1 MESFILVSQSAQFS
15 HYAALLNTY
24 YKILLCVQILTMLI
38 RVDKQPCMYVC
49 NTYVLYKF
57 TGLNTTEAP
66 TPSPVKY
73 CIGTGYFSLSGEG
86 SYTVNVRNGNI
97 SCFGATFS
105 YNDSYA
111 ITSGPFLCEGNGFF
125 VLDGLGLLY
134 TVTSYEYNN
143 CTSLID
149 SIPYI
154 PGNAFVQTSCI
165 GGGAYAFL
173 GNGMFTVV
181 VNTSLPNSGLAC
193 LGITNEVSFSNGT
206 AFTQTFGPFGCIS
219 SGYLSI
225 NGTGV
230 IEDDDLYCNVTPITR
245 PGEPLNCSGTGEF
258 EIVGSGFFDIVA
270 IPEITCFGAGESFAF
285 DVGEVFISR
294 GSFACNGSVFFGLN
308 GTGEIESVTTVRG
321 SHNCT
326 DDGMPSGSGM
336 IDVVTCTGEGYY
348 VIVGDGNFY
357 INRTGIGML
366 QCSGEII
373 TGTNTSQKAEYFTNG
388 EFSCQVNGIVYFT
401 GFGRAEIINASA
413 SYECNGVFFP
423 GPTVEPPFS
432 GFGGD
437 EINCITCGEFSIVGD
452 GQIEIVSQ
460 SPSSCQG
467 AVSSYFNQAVAY
479 NVFVTTG
486 DFFCAGN
493 GFAQITGRGD
503 VLVNST
509 VFNNC
514 THNDNV
520 TSDGL
525 SVCSR
530 FGKYV

>member
-1 MESFILVSQSAQFS
+1 
-15 HYAALLNTY
+15 
-24 YKILLCVQILTMLI
+24 MLI
-38 RVDKQPCMYVC
+38 RVDKQPCMY
-49 NTYVLYKF
+49 LIF
-57 TGLNTTEAP
+57 ITGLNTTEAP

-73 CIGTGYFSLSGEG
+73 CIGAGYFSLSGEG
-86 SYTVNVRNGNI
+86 SYTVNVRNGSI

-111 ITSGPFLCEGNGFF
+111 ITSGPFFCEGNGFF

-165 GGGAYAFL
+165 GSGTYAFL
-173 GNGMFTVV
+173 GNGIFTVV

-193 LGITNEVSFSNGT
+193 LGIANEVSFSNGT
-206 AFTQTFGPFGCIS
+206 AFTQTFGPFSCIS
-219 SGYLSI
+219 SGYLTI

-230 IEDDDLYCNVTPITR
+230 IEDDDIYCNVTPITR
-245 PGEPLNCSGTGEF
+245 PGEPLECTGTGEF
-258 EIVGSGFFDIVA
+258 EIIGSGFFDIAA
-270 IPEITCFGAGESFAF
+270 IPEITCIGAGESFAF
-285 DVGEVFISR
+285 EVGEIFISR
-294 GSFACNGSVFFGLN
+294 GSFACNGSVFFFLN
-308 GTGEIESVTTVRG
+308 GTGEIESVTTARG

-326 DDGMPSGSGM
+326 DMPVITSGSGVV
-336 IDVVTCTGEGYY
+336 DVVTCSGEGDY

-357 INRTGIGML
+357 INRSGLGML
-366 QCSGEII
+366 QCSGEV
-373 TGTNTSQKAEYFTNG
+373 TSVANASQKAEYITNG
-388 EFSCQVNGIVYFT
+388 EFSCTVSGIVYFT
-401 GFGRAEIINASA
+401 GIGTAEIINASA

-437 EINCITCGEFSIVGD
+437 EINCFTCGDYLIVGD
-452 GQIEIVSQ
+452 GQIEIVAQ
-460 SPSSCQG
+460 LPSSLQCQG
-467 AVSSYFNQAVAY
+467 EVSSYFDETVAQ

-486 DFFCAGN
+486 DFFCTGS
-493 GFAQITGRGD
+493 GFAQMTGRGI

-514 THNDNV
+514 TLNDNM
-520 TSDGL
+520 TIDGL
-525 SVCSR
+525 LVCSR